1 MGEKYEVEAYVL
13 DAVLNGQRHYRW
25 EQQYF
30 GPSLW
35 RAARAWWT
43 VSRTSGCVRLI
54 VRR

>member
-1 MGEKYEVEAYVL
+1 MGEKYEVEAWVPDPGHCRYDQV
-13 DAVLNGQRHYRW
+13 
-25 EQQYF
+25 YF

-43 VSRTSGCVRLI
+43 ASRTSGCVRLI